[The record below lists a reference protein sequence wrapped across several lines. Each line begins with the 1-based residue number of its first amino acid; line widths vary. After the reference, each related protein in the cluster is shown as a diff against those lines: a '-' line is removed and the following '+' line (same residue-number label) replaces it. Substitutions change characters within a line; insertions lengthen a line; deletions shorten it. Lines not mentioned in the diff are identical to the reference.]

1 MCVCVCV
8 SCRLS
13 LVGAWL
19 VLGSGHH
26 ILVLW
31 CKMWVLRRAIRMRNP
46 VLALLFLSIIIMLVC
61 GGLGSK
67 VVLVEQ
73 VVIKVLPGPKAIWGI
88 MPDAVQRQIALYQ
101 MPPRSKGPG
110 TSTVPCQS
118 AKLRVMRLQDLCIL
132 HPPDILAGFVRSCLC
147 AHVMHAN
154 TCYHHATHHLVY
166 PR

>member
-1 MCVCVCV
+1 
-8 SCRLS
+8 
-13 LVGAWL
+13 
-19 VLGSGHH
+19 
-26 ILVLW
+26 
-31 CKMWVLRRAIRMRNP
+31 MWVLRRAIRMRNP
-46 VLALLFLSIIIMLVC
+46 VLALLSLSIIIMLVC

-88 MPDAVQRQIALYQ
+88 MPDAVRCHQDPRVLALYQ

-132 HPPDILAGFVRSCLC
+132 HPPGILAGFVRSCLC

-154 TCYHHATHHLVY
+154 TCYHHATYHLVY